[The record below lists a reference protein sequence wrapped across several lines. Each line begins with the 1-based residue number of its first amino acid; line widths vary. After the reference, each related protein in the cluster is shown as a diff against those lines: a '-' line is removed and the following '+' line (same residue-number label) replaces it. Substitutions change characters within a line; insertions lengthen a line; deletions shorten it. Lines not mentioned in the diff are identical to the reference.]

1 MRGALSYHR
10 QENLMT
16 PTYKMTLAALVG
28 AALGAAAVQGLQPGG
43 VELNLRGETVRKLDV
58 VENLGS
64 SC

>member
-1 MRGALSYHR
+1 
-10 QENLMT
+10 MT